1 MMMESEV
8 STKRVVANQAN
19 CQKSTGP
26 KSPEGK
32 ARASL
37 NALKT
42 GAYAKT
48 DHALR
53 QIMLRRGEN
62 PADFEQ
68 LHEGLTADCH
78 PDDLMQAMVVKTIAE
93 KSFDKANLRAAWMES
108 QLTDLQVGQI
118 QAQRRQ
124 LRARRWLLGTP
135 TVAPDD
141 QPLWLEKDRPN
152 KFKRIFDLLD
162 CLQKWF
168 DARICPDEYPATM
181 GELYGEFHSQAGEK
195 IRTLFI
201 QLFDEDDKAGA
212 ERAAQELP
220 KWIAQ
225 ERRDVQQERDLYQKE
240 MGLRAAAGPA
250 LNEDQVAKKEA
261 AIEKQIREQ
270 TRLLLQLKRAQF
282 REQGTG
288 DREQSQE
295 KQGTGDREQG
305 IGRRTEDPGFKTQE
319 NAIATETGTAQ
330 VEAAFRPA
338 SQSAGQ
344 PSGADAQDG
353 NGRAIQDSRFK
364 TQETVIATETC
375 TAHVEAA
382 FRPASSQA
390 SGQPSGTDAQNG
402 SGPGIQ
408 DSRFRIQETA
418 IATNGPANGPKGEE
432 TVVSGAEIAEKRE
445 KRSNEASQVL

>member
-1 MMMESEV
+1 
-8 STKRVVANQAN
+8 
-19 CQKSTGP
+19 
-26 KSPEGK
+26 
-32 ARASL
+32 
-37 NALKT
+37 
-42 GAYAKT
+42 
-48 DHALR
+48 
-53 QIMLRRGEN
+53 
-62 PADFEQ
+62 
-68 LHEGLTADCH
+68 
-78 PDDLMQAMVVKTIAE
+78 
-93 KSFDKANLRAAWMES
+93 
-108 QLTDLQVGQI
+108 
-118 QAQRRQ
+118 
-124 LRARRWLLGTP
+124 
-135 TVAPDD
+135 
-141 QPLWLEKDRPN
+141 
-152 KFKRIFDLLD
+152 
-162 CLQKWF
+162 
-168 DARICPDEYPATM
+168 M

-261 AIEKQIREQ
+261 ALEKQIREQ

-305 IGRRTEDPGFKTQE
+305 IERRTED
-319 NAIATETGTAQ
+319 
-330 VEAAFRPA
+330 
-338 SQSAGQ
+338 
-344 PSGADAQDG
+344 SG
-353 NGRAIQDSRFK
+353 FK
-364 TQETVIATETC
+364 TQETVIALETG

-390 SGQPSGTDAQNG
+390 SGQPSGTDPQNG
-402 SGPGIQ
+402 SGPGIEDSRFRIQ
-408 DSRFRIQETA
+408 ETVIATETGTDDVEAAFRPASSQASGQPSGTDPQNGSGPGIEDSRFRIQETA
-418 IATNGPANGPKGEE
+418 IATNGPANGRKGEE

-445 KRSNEASQVL
+445 KRSNEANQVS